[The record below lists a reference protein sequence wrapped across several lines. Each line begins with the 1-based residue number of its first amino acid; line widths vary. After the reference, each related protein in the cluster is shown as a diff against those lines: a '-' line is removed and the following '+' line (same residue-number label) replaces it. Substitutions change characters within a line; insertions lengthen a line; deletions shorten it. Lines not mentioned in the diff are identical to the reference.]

1 MGKAL
6 LSKGIWIFELQVT
19 LGGFICT
26 RVSNDT
32 GQSCLAEQRNRKF
45 FIVPGKETMGQAQN
59 LVMGRAGMEF
69 WHFTMGQPRH
79 NKILKF
85 CHGTGRDRIL
95 SVRKQREKKREKKLQ
110 SVKFFFCFDNYIQ
123 FLGVRGLIVSKYI
136 VDLGKVRTNNDFLV
150 CFFFVQRLGPSP
162 KKFGTIEWQGVCLQ
176 G

>member
-69 WHFTMGQPRH
+69 
-79 NKILKF
+79 
-85 CHGTGRDRIL
+85 
-95 SVRKQREKKREKKLQ
+95 
-110 SVKFFFCFDNYIQ
+110 
-123 FLGVRGLIVSKYI
+123 
-136 VDLGKVRTNNDFLV
+136 
-150 CFFFVQRLGPSP
+150 
-162 KKFGTIEWQGVCLQ
+162 
-176 G
+176 